1 MRYTVCS
8 TRCTAN
14 SSTWPTA
21 SRIASDR
28 RSRRRDDGGHPLQGR
43 TASSS
48 VVGDAA
54 WIYRCGRADVARYAY
69 FTVGLPAMATAALVL
84 LMIAALGGV
93 VLKSQLS
100 LEPVASTQSIVLVHA
115 LIAVTG
121 FTLLLGSIFL
131 NQA

>member
-1 MRYTVCS
+1 
-8 TRCTAN
+8 
-14 SSTWPTA
+14 
-21 SRIASDR
+21 
-28 RSRRRDDGGHPLQGR
+28 
-43 TASSS
+43 
-48 VVGDAA
+48 
-54 WIYRCGRADVARYAY
+54 
-69 FTVGLPAMATAALVL
+69 MATAALVL